1 MPLLRRAL
9 RSVMSTSMLTAP
21 IRLPE
26 ALNRGVGYGIR
37 AAPAR
42 YLQVCPREERRIDEN
57 SSSSSLGRLGQRLA
71 CDRGPG
77 LWTSAVNNLSELGTA
92 DTFASFNRQATV
104 A

>member
-1 MPLLRRAL
+1 MESDYAGAVSATIPFN
-9 RSVMSTSMLTAP
+9 TAAFF
-21 IRLPE
+21 IAAYQTLER
-26 ALNRGVGYGIR
+26 IR

-77 LWTSAVNNLSELGTA
+77 LWTSAVNNLSELGT
-92 DTFASFNRQATV
+92 R
-104 A
+104 

>member
-1 MPLLRRAL
+1 MESDYAGAVSATIPFN
-9 RSVMSTSMLTAP
+9 TAGLFHS
-21 IRLPE
+21 RV
-26 ALNRGVGYGIR
+26 A